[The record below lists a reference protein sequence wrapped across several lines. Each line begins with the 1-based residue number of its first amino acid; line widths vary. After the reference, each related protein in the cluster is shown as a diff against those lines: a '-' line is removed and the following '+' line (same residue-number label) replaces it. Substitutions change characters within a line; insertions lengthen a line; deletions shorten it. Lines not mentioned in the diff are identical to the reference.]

1 MSLRE
6 LFNKYPWRTGIKFS
20 TLAKRHGFDENE
32 ARRFIKNEA
41 PHDIKSRKPQFQK
54 IINKYGSQRPSYQFD
69 TLIQQKGHP
78 FLVFI
83 NINTRKGYAY
93 KMSDKGKASVLDALK
108 HFVRDCPDVAILTSD
123 RDRAYLTDNVLRF
136 LAEHHIEYHTTH
148 NNNHNI
154 LGIINRFIRTLRDM
168 NNERDFTEERMRE
181 LIDEYNNSPHR
192 SIGGR
197 PNDMTSDKETNYV
210 KKTIE
215 QNKSNIT
222 LKEGDRVRVI
232 QDKNPLTKRRSNL
245 SNESYIIDDRDRNQ
259 MIIRAKDGSIDNYP
273 PYRLVKAD
281 KRYKLAD
288 TVRNKQQGI
297 VDKLLDYDEKKDKY
311 KVIYDEGT
319 KDTIPAKNL
328 RETEPSR
335 LSEMELSY
343 WSKQPSL
350 PDNIRRWL

>member
-6 LFNKYPWRTGIKFS
+6 LFDKYQWRSTTKFVS
-20 TLAKRHGFDENE
+20 LAKRHGFNE
-32 ARRFIKNEA
+32 SEAKRFIRNEA

-54 IINKYGSQRPSYQFD
+54 IVNKYGSQRPSYQFD
-69 TLIQQKGHP
+69 TLIQQKGAP
-78 FLVFI
+78 FLIFI

-93 KMSDKGKASVLDALK
+93 KMSNKGKDSVLDALK
-108 HFVRDCPDVAILTSD
+108 HFIRDAPDVAILTSD
-123 RDRAYLTDNVLRF
+123 RDKAYLSDGVLRF

-168 NNERDFTEERMRE
+168 NNESSFTEERMKE

-192 SIGGR
+192 GIGET
-197 PNDMTSDKETNYV
+197 PNDMTSEKETSYV
-210 KKTIE
+210 RNAIQ
-215 QNKSNIT
+215 QNKTKIT

-232 QDKNPLTKRRSNL
+232 QDKNPLMKRRSNL

-281 KRYKLAD
+281 KRYKLAE
-288 TVRNKQQGI
+288 TIRNKQQGI
-297 VDKLLDYDEKKDKY
+297 VDKILDYDEKKDKY

-319 KDTIPAKNL
+319 KDTIPSKNL
-328 RETEPSR
+328 RESEPNK
-335 LSEMELSY
+335 LSTMEIDY
-343 WSKQPSL
+343 WSKQPKL
-350 PDNIRRWL
+350 PERMRQYV